1 MELKYLSTYKT
12 SNLKISF
19 IFVELM
25 ITQDQL
31 KDIATRIEKL
41 KSYLE
46 IDKKLIE
53 IANEE
58 EKTVDPDFWNDP
70 KAAEVLMKE
79 LRFKK
84 KWVEDYNKTISLNED
99 VNVLYEFY
107 KEGEVEEAEVIEQF
121 EKASTFLEDLEFR
134 NMLSD
139 EGDSLSATIQ
149 INAGAGGTESC
160 DWVEMLSRMYTMWA
174 EKQGFK
180 LKTLNYQA
188 GDVAGIKTI
197 TIEIE
202 GDYAFGWLKGE
213 NGVHRLVRISP
224 FDSNG
229 KRHTT
234 FGSVYVFPV
243 VDDSIEIEVNPADI
257 EIVTARSSGA
267 GGQNVNKVE
276 TKVQLTHKPTGIQ
289 ISCSSSRSQ
298 HDNRATALKMLKS
311 QLYEIELQKQQAT
324 RDEIESGK
332 LKTEW
337 GSQIRNYV
345 MHPYKLVKDVRT
357 GYETGNVDN
366 VMNGDIN
373 PFLKAYLMLNGQKSP
388 S

>member
-1 MELKYLSTYKT
+1 
-12 SNLKISF
+12 
-19 IFVELM
+19 M

-31 KDIATRIEKL
+31 KDIAKRIEKL

-58 EKTVDPDFWNDP
+58 EKTANPDFWNNP
-70 KAAEVLMKE
+70 KEAEVVLKE

-84 KWVEDYNKTISLNED
+84 KWVEDYNKTITLNED

-107 KEGEVEEAEVIEQF
+107 KEGEVDEAEVVEQF
-121 EKASTFLEDLEFR
+121 EITSTFLEDLEFR
-134 NMLSD
+134 NMLSE

-149 INAGAGGTESC
+149 ITAGAGGTESC

-188 GDVAGIKTI
+188 GDVVGIKTI
-197 TIEIE
+197 TIEID

-224 FDSNG
+224 FDSNA

-243 VDDSIEIEVNPADI
+243 ADDSIEIDVNPADI

-289 ISCSSSRSQ
+289 ISCSNSRSQ
-298 HDNRATALKMLKS
+298 HDNRATAMKMLKS
-311 QLYEIELQKQQAT
+311 QLYEIELQKQQAA
-324 RDEIESGK
+324 RDDIEASK
-332 LKTEW
+332 LKNEW

-357 GYETGNVDN
+357 AHETGNVDA
-366 VMNGDIN
+366 VMNGDLN
-373 PFLKAYLMLNGQKSP
+373 PFLKSYLMLNGQKK
-388 S
+388 